1 MTPGSSGE
9 RADTITV
16 TVVHRAELSADRA
29 DLFVTVRGSSLVTGN
44 AALTKAREVR
54 QLVTELGEG
63 GLAEENVFL
72 QGVFTEVSS
81 GVLTKTSEARYRLR
95 IHVPRLDTLA
105 DVLGIIAAQKNTR
118 LGHIR
123 WGYAEDDAVRDAW
136 LAACIERAQAK
147 ARLVAAGV
155 GVTLLG
161 VHRFHEKF
169 ADPEDPRPPDM
180 DFFADMDEM
189 RVKRRMVAEDLG
201 LAVSHS
207 KEVELRVEVE
217 YRVSAFGAGAASGG
231 QAPGAVESPPR

>member
-1 MTPGSSGE
+1 MTPGASGD

-16 TVVHRAELSADRA
+16 SVSHRTELFADHA
-29 DLFVTVRGSSLVTGN
+29 DLFVVVKGTSLVTGN

-54 QLVTELGEG
+54 QLVADLGAE

-81 GVLTKTSEARYRLR
+81 GVLTKSSEARYRLR
-95 IHVPRLDTLA
+95 IHVARLDALA
-105 DVLGIIAAQKNTR
+105 DVLGVIAAQKNTR

-136 LAACIERAQAK
+136 LSTCIERAGAK
-147 ARLVAAGV
+147 ARLIADGL

-161 VHRFHEKF
+161 VHRFSERY
-169 ADPEDPRPPDM
+169 ADPEQGRPSET
-180 DFFADMDEM
+180 DFFGDMDEA
-189 RVKRRMVAEDLG
+189 RVKRRMGTEDLG

-217 YRVSAFGAGAASGG
+217 YTISGFAGGTGPGG
-231 QAPGAVESPPR
+231 DRTDPVESARQ